1 VPPPAQPEPLP
12 GSLPHVSEDDQVGI
26 AVIPI
31 VWRTKLTLSESI
43 GLETEIASFR
53 ASLSP
58 ADRATF
64 ASGHRLSRV
73 QRDSQLA
80 SLPRSEIIA
89 RGLRFADE
97 PVCGPSYRAPTGTPT
112 LSSERFVPLRIH
124 AILMD
129 AWDLIDPLDLEL
141 VADAVS
147 HGANMG
153 FNGPR
158 SAPRKLP
165 NLTSARIHPGPTLQ
179 LIEKTMAKGHVAGWF
194 PAPPFKNLLV
204 NPVGVVDKPDGT
216 PPWRLVEDLSQPDGS
231 SVNDWTDDMRLKY
244 DKIDRAIAQFAD
256 KGEGCV
262 FIVFD
267 KKAAYP
273 SIAVRPEDHHLLGI
287 FWPGKG
293 FAYGQVLKFGA
304 KRSAGVWECFGNLW
318 QALIIR
324 YTEAD
329 DCSRW
334 VDDALTAANLERAS
348 VLAEQILTLSLRYRF
363 TLDRK
368 KFVAAQ
374 RAKYVGIIF
383 DSTSMSLSI
392 PLLKR
397 EAALKFLRSLLASD
411 RWTRHQVQSL
421 LGTLH
426 HFTTILQQ
434 CRGFLSRLLRCVKGL
449 GSHLRFFNPTPWIL
463 ADIAMWI
470 AIISS
475 WSGSSLSAVL
485 AARKLA
491 VPALQFRFDASPNW
505 GLGIVCITTGDWI
518 AIQWTQAQLD
528 ATWVTLAWSSTALE
542 ALAMLAILI
551 NFPHL
556 VRGRPFE
563 AITDARNL
571 DTSVFRGYSTS
582 APTDDILRMCAALQC
597 HLDCIMTLTQEGRDQ
612 NKLADALS
620 KNDVPA
626 FKSLATAQ
634 TLFVND
640 SPSTQLSPPPFLS
653 QHWRPDLL

>member
-1 VPPPAQPEPLP
+1 VE
-12 GSLPHVSEDDQVGI
+12 EFDQVDV

-31 VWRTKLTLSESI
+31 VWRTKLSLSESI
-43 GLETEIASFR
+43 GLENEIASFR
-53 ASLSP
+53 VSLTP
-58 ADRATF
+58 EDQTTF
-64 ASGHRLSRV
+64 DSGHRLNP
-73 QRDSQLA
+73 QRRDA
-80 SLPRSEIIA
+80 RMADLPQGEAVA

-97 PVCGPSYRAPTGTPT
+97 PVPGPPYSGPTGSPS
-112 LSSERFVPLRIH
+112 LPSEHFVPLRIH

-129 AWDLIDPLDLEL
+129 AWELLDPLDLEL

-158 SAPRKLP
+158 LAPRKLP
-165 NLTSARIHPGPTLQ
+165 NLTSARIHPGPTLD
-179 LIEKTMAKGHVAGWF
+179 LIEKTIAKGHVSGWF
-194 PAPPFKNLLV
+194 PETPFKNLLV
-204 NPVGVVDKPDGT
+204 NPVGVVDKPGGL
-216 PPWRLVEDLSQPDGS
+216 PPWRLVEDLSQPSGS
-231 SVNDWTDDMRLKY
+231 SVNDWTDDMRLVY
-244 DKIDRAIAQFAD
+244 DKIDRAIAQFAN
-256 KGEGCV
+256 KGVGCI

-293 FAYGQVLKFGA
+293 YAYGQVLKFGA

-318 QALIIR
+318 QTLIIR
-324 YTEAD
+324 YTDAD

-334 VDDALTAANLERAS
+334 VDDAFTASNLERAS
-348 VLAEQILTLSLRYRF
+348 VLAEQILALSLRYRF

-383 DSTSMSLSI
+383 NSINMSLSI

-397 EAALKFLRSLLASD
+397 TAALEFLRSLMASD

-426 HFTTILQQ
+426 HFTSILHQ
-434 CRGFLSRLLRCVKGL
+434 CRGFLSRLLRCIKGL
-449 GSHLRFFNPTPWIL
+449 GSHLRFFSPSPWIL
-463 ADIAMWI
+463 ADLAMWI
-470 AIISS
+470 AIISM

-491 VPALQFRFDASPNW
+491 PPTLQFRFDASPAW
-505 GLGIVCITTGDWI
+505 GIGIVCITTGDWI
-518 AIQWTQAQLD
+518 AVKWTQAQLD
-528 ATWVTLAWSSTALE
+528 AAWVARAWSSTALE
-542 ALAMLAILI
+542 AFAMLAILI
-551 NFPHL
+551 NFPDL
-556 VRGRPFE
+556 VCGRPF
-563 AITDARNL
+563 AAVTDAKNL
-571 DTSVFRGYSTS
+571 ELSVFKGYSTT

-597 HLDCIMTLTQEGRDQ
+597 HLDCIMSLSQETRSL

-620 KNDVPA
+620 KGDVPK
-626 FKSLATAQ
+626 FKKLATAQ
-634 TLFVND
+634 MLSVND
-640 SPSTQLSPPPFLS
+640 SPATQRSPPPFLS